1 MRVVS
6 NLLGFRL
13 PVIYEPQSRGAIVK
27 YYLDAG
33 SPARCSRIL
42 RAGPRHGSARII
54 FHKPTAGGD
63 GASERAECFLPE
75 FSLVAFS

>member
-1 MRVVS
+1 M
-6 NLLGFRL
+6 L
-13 PVIYEPQSRGAIVK
+13 A
-27 YYLDAG
+27 
-33 SPARCSRIL
+33 L
-42 RAGPRHGSARII
+42 RPDDRESCAQDLAKAARII